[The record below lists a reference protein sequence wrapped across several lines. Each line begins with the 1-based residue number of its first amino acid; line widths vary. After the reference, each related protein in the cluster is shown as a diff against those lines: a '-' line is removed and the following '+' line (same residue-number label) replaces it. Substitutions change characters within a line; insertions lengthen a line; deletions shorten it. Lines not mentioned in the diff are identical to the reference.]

1 MAFSEQEKVKIRA
14 HMGYGNVGLVESF
27 SLGVPSAIETSF
39 LIEGAMNRVL
49 AEAELECR
57 RLVGVLDTIEAQ
69 MVGDMELLAVRK
81 IGEIEVN
88 EEEQRKLRVAYR
100 QWQAALGNLLMI
112 PPNPYDQRFM
122 GAAAGINVGVQS

>member
-1 MAFSEQEKVKIRA
+1 MAFSEQEKVRIR
-14 HMGYGNVGLVESF
+14 HHLGYLNVSTMQTF
-27 SLGVPSAIETSF
+27 SLGVPTAIETQF

-49 AEAELECR
+49 VQAEQEAR

-69 MVGDMELLAVRK
+69 MVGDLELLAVRK

-88 EEEQRKLRVAYR
+88 PDEQGKLKQQYR
-100 QWQAALGNLLMI
+100 HWQGTLGNLLGI

-122 GAAAGINVGVQS
+122 NASINVGVQH